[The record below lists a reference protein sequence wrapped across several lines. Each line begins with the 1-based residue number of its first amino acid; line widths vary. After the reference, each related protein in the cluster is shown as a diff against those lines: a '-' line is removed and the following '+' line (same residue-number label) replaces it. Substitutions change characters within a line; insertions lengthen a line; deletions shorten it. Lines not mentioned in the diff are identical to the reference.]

1 MPTWW
6 QALRTDR
13 IYHALVALETTQA
26 RTRSL
31 HVPKSMLDD
40 ATLTLPLGNISG
52 LTRWPHG
59 RLHGSQPF
67 ARWLVRVDSATNTAA
82 MPDQGR

>member
-40 ATLTLPLGNISG
+40 ATLTSWPERSEPLSNSERGG
-52 LTRWPHG
+52 GGAKRMCMDETG
-59 RLHGSQPF
+59 R
-67 ARWLVRVDSATNTAA
+67 AR
-82 MPDQGR
+82 P